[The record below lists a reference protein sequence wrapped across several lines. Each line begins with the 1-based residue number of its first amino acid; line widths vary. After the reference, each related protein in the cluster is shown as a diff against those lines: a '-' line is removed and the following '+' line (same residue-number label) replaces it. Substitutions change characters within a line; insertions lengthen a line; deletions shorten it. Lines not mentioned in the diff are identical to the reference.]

1 MPRHRRKDFIGIAWI
16 DGQLRNLLTIAQAKM
31 RPGLARV
38 GGFVNA
44 IADREIRPMQP
55 LTTADI
61 NHVRVRRGYR
71 YRADRAGGLVI
82 KDRLPSAAVVVG
94 LPHSAIAH
102 ADVKDVRLTGHTSDG
117 PGASATVRA
126 DGAPV
131 EGFQEIR
138 VYLGQGAGLGLGG
151 RSDNAFRRRC

>member
-82 KDRLPSAAVVVG
+82 KDWLPGATVVVG
-94 LPHSAIAH
+94 LPHSAIANANVKH
-102 ADVKDVRLTGHTSDG
+102 AGLARHASDRA
-117 PGASATVRA
+117 GASATVRT

-131 EGFQEIR
+131 EG
-138 VYLGQGAGLGLGG
+138 G
-151 RSDNAFRRRC
+151 